1 MGIIDLITRFPTKA
15 VIVAN
20 FRNDLI
26 ELLPRLR
33 RFALALSGT
42 SQDADDLVQSAIE
55 RALRHQG
62 SWKDGTRLDSWMYKI
77 LQNLWIDEIR
87 SRRRRADPIDS
98 AAQVVGED
106 GRDVTS
112 VRIDLAAAQRAMA
125 ALPEEQRLVLTLV
138 VLDGMSYQEA
148 ADTLD
153 VPIGTIMSRVARGRA
168 AVVTRLTNEPASKAQ
183 KQWSN

>member
-1 MGIIDLITRFPTKA
+1 LGIIDLITRFPTKA

-33 RFALALSGT
+33 RFALALSGP

-55 RALRHQG
+55 RALRHPG